1 MSGRCTEASAALGK
15 TLLCWLALCG
25 AGIAPAQSVDAL
37 QARYTAL
44 RPRLDSNHFNQPLY
58 LESTDHDG
66 TLQSDVYARIDTPF
80 ASAGPALLG
89 TAHWCEVL
97 ILHLNVKNCRN
108 RSLQSSDA
116 IQLAVGRKFDQA
128 LADTY
133 AFEFKYTVAV
143 ADTNYQRITLDAPA
157 GPMGTS
163 NYRIVMEVTPLD
175 AARSFMHLSY
185 AYQYGTTARLAM
197 QGYLATIGR
206 KKVGFTRTG
215 TQTNGQPEFVGGQRG
230 VVERNTMRYY
240 LAIVAYLGAL
250 ATAPENKQSEQRLN
264 DWYSNIEKYPLQLHE
279 LTRQEYLDMKH
290 REMIRQRSTS

>member
-1 MSGRCTEASAALGK
+1 M
-15 TLLCWLALCG
+15 LLCCGELAR
-25 AGIAPAQSVDAL
+25 AQTADAL
-37 QARYTAL
+37 QARYTVL
-44 RPRLDSNHFNQPLY
+44 RAKLDNNHFNQPLY
-58 LESTDHDG
+58 LESSDQGD
-66 TLQSDVYARIDTPF
+66 TLQGDIYARINTPF
-80 ASAGPALLG
+80 AAAGPALLG
-89 TAHWCEVL
+89 TEHWCELL

-108 RSLQSSDA
+108 QSVQSGDA

-133 AFEFKYTVAV
+133 AFDFKYKVEV
-143 ADTNYQRITLDAPA
+143 ADTHYQRITLNAPT

-175 AARSFMHLSY
+175 AMHSFLHLSY
-185 AYQYGTTARLAM
+185 AYQYGATARLAM

-240 LAIVAYLGAL
+240 LAIVAYLGAI
-250 ATAPENKQSEQRLN
+250 ATTPADKQFDQRLN
-264 DWYSNIEKYPLQLHE
+264 DWYSNVEKYPLQLHE
-279 LTRQEYLDMKH
+279 LTRQEYIDMKH
-290 REMIRQRSTS
+290 REIIRQRATS

>member
-1 MSGRCTEASAALGK
+1 MTGLFQRLLVCCV
-15 TLLCWLALCG
+15 LLCSVEFTQ
-25 AGIAPAQSVDAL
+25 AQTADAL
-37 QARYTAL
+37 QARYTVL
-44 RPRLDSNHFNQPLY
+44 RPKLDNNHFNQPLY
-58 LESTDHDG
+58 LESSDQGD
-66 TLQSDVYARIDTPF
+66 TLQGDIYARINTPF
-80 ASAGPALLG
+80 EAAGPALLG
-89 TAHWCEVL
+89 TAHWCELL

-108 RSLQSSDA
+108 QSVQSSDA
-116 IQLAVGRKFDQA
+116 IQLAVGRKFDEA

-133 AFEFKYTVAV
+133 AFDFKYKVAV
-143 ADTNYQRITLDAPA
+143 SDSSYQRIILDAPT

-175 AARSFMHLSY
+175 VTHSFLHLSY

-240 LAIVAYLGAL
+240 LAIVAYLGAI
-250 ATAPENKQSEQRLN
+250 TTTPQDKQFDQRLN
-264 DWYSNIEKYPLQLHE
+264 DWYSNVEKYPLQLHE

-290 REMIRQRSTS
+290 REMLRQRATS